1 MQEIKN
7 KMNVINFNL
16 NDKIKIKLTQAGQ
29 KYLKQKK
36 YKLTPDKEGYL
47 VMSLWEFSGIFGDA
61 LQLQTINPPVEPN
74 ITLLAD

>member
-1 MQEIKN
+1 
-7 KMNVINFNL
+7 MNVINFNL

-36 YKLTPDKEGYL
+36 YKLTPDEEGYL

-61 LQLQTINPPVEPN
+61 LQLPTINPPLN
-74 ITLLAD
+74 QILLCLRIDLIIYQ